1 MEARKQKD
9 EAAAAAVEKKEEDQ
23 VRADW
28 AVSASALSSMHH
40 CRACIIACMLHISVD
55 RFIQKGGGDSRQTT
69 DNILKLSAAVPIL
82 IHRLAGWG

>member
-40 CRACIIACMLHISVD
+40 CMHATYICGSIYP
-55 RFIQKGGGDSRQTT
+55 KGGGRQPT
-69 DNILKLSAAVPIL
+69 DN
-82 IHRLAGWG
+82 G